1 MDHTQCS
8 AMLADQ
14 GNRLHQLWGPEGW
27 RVRWPDQEACWPG
40 DGWDFFDNAWW
51 GKDCARNWY
60 TGNQGGLG
68 QQNGGPDKDWVNP
81 HFTAPAPALLGFDRN
96 INWHCHGNDVDHA
109 TACTRANVNILSL
122 YGWEIPYNVCRNLE
136 WQVCAAKGTLPGQG
150 SDNIIFSFAP
160 KDLQVDGGDFP
171 LGGCNSY
178 APSGCGGA
186 DYASGDIFYLEACV
200 LDTMCSNRDD
210 MWALKAG
217 DTWHCEME
225 YAGFKKLYQWI
236 LNKEWPD

>member
-1 MDHTQCS
+1 MFQLQEVASFRVLIGGRSSLETEAESRGYCLSMVQPELGLTCASSLPPPPPPNPSPPPRLPPSLPAPPMPPPSPPPPSPPVAKVPLPSPESPPPYEGYVAPPGYMDHTQCS

-40 DGWDFFDNAWW
+40 DGWDFFDNACTSCRW

-96 INWHCHGNDVDHA
+96 INWHCRKSSA
-109 TACTRANVNILSL
+109 
-122 YGWEIPYNVCRNLE
+122 
-136 WQVCAAKGTLPGQG
+136 
-150 SDNIIFSFAP
+150 
-160 KDLQVDGGDFP
+160 
-171 LGGCNSY
+171 
-178 APSGCGGA
+178 
-186 DYASGDIFYLEACV
+186 
-200 LDTMCSNRDD
+200 
-210 MWALKAG
+210 
-217 DTWHCEME
+217 
-225 YAGFKKLYQWI
+225 
-236 LNKEWPD
+236 